1 MGISL
6 DYYIWYWTLQLET
19 NAGNLEA
26 DQRRPTKMMKG
37 LENKILWLKTKVI
50 HPGENFTII
59 FKYKHLHY
67 TENYVQLY

>member
-1 MGISL
+1 
-6 DYYIWYWTLQLET
+6 
-19 NAGNLEA
+19 
-26 DQRRPTKMMKG
+26 MMKG

-59 FKYKHLHY
+59 FKYKHVHY